1 MHPYKTNIIPE
12 TPTEK
17 KRRVDKA
24 AADKFVGRKRNDDI
38 NEQRRIKKECRE
50 VWETE
55 KWERD

>member
-1 MHPYKTNIIPE
+1 MIKCIPE

-38 NEQRRIKKECRE
+38 NEQRRIEKEFRE